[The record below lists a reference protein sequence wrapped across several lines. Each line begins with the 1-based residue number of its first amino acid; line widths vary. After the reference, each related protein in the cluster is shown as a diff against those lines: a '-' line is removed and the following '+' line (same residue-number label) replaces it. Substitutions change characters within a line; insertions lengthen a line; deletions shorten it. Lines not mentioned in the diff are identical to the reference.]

1 MSSPF
6 VQGIKAAK
14 EPKADTDPD
23 PTADPESE
31 AEAQTESAS
40 ASTSQT
46 AAADLEEEL
55 LQNPPKGSA
64 DKLRVLRS
72 RLKRL
77 NNKIK
82 EEPQVP
88 CVSPALV
95 ACTRTQHGHTWYV
108 TWYESKAQGRT
119 AMVIPCCEQRAAIL
133 IAVQF
138 GASQSKLAW

>member
-1 MSSPF
+1 MNPLPCLQS
-6 VQGIKAAK
+6 IKAAK

-23 PTADPESE
+23 PTADEESE
-31 AEAQTESAS
+31 AEAKAESAS
-40 ASTSQT
+40 GSTSQT

-82 EEPQVP
+82 EEPQVIS
-88 CVSPALV
+88 VSSAVGCMYQDL
-95 ACTRTQHGHTWYV
+95 ARAH
-108 TWYESKAQGRT
+108 
-119 AMVIPCCEQRAAIL
+119 MVCHM
-133 IAVQF
+133 V
-138 GASQSKLAW
+138 